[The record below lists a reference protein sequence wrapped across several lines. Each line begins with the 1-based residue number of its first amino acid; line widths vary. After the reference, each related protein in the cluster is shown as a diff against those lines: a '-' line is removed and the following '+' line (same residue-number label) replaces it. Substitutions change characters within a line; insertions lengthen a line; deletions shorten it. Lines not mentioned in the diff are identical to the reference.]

1 MSKNKL
7 ISMKRIERDITE
19 ITKNPMKGIGIVK
32 YEDDFMKYIVN
43 IKLLNG
49 IYEGYCL
56 QLLLTFSEYYPV
68 KPPKILIF
76 PNQQFGNSYHHHI
89 FYDKDGFKKFCFD
102 LLDNDFMNINEVNT
116 GWNPS
121 YTISSLLLQVQNFLS
136 DPDLPSLPSQSQIE
150 YLFNSMKKYV
160 KIFFDES
167 GNEIVH
173 TWENPYPPMFGFE
186 PKEKEKEKE
195 IIKEEEEKNDII
207 KDSSDDKIENR
218 NGNKVTN
225 FLSYVGSFI
234 PFFSIFTKNDDNN
247 ESNTNLKEEKAKKE
261 EEEEEEKLEGEIEKE
276 GEEEVV
282 KEKEKRIEEE
292 KEDIDENINQN
303 NIRGKK
309 EIKHEK
315 ENIKNIIE
323 EDKKDKKDE
332 KEKIEIEKKIEE
344 EKQKEKER
352 KKRIEEIKQNL
363 SCFVLRVNIIDDKDI
378 CLGYPLKQLVALGDK
393 IECVPIPEILSYEG
407 YISQIAKQDGKLDD
421 YFNVSFK
428 AANNEYY
435 NYWLPIYI
443 NEDHFQR
450 NKTLILN
457 SFSVLKFGAGGRK
470 EYDFK
475 PDHIFEYLPNLLN
488 KMICGMFNEKSYM
501 SEAYIRCYFQ
511 YLLLFRKLIDEFK
524 DDFHKYLNEILDL
537 IKKYNYVINKTIVPD
552 LGNLFMLLYFSDTEI
567 DKKIWNVLFEEKM
580 IRKMYWTF
588 HYIDHEPKCKSIFD
602 SYDIIDIETNQK
614 LLSLM
619 KKENLIYYEFLEEF
633 KGDKIYQPDRKE
645 CKFTIYHRNLDNKN
659 NATPL
664 KGLFAECIEKGIFD
678 KIINIIAK
686 ELMKKPKKLNDLFA
700 KKEKKVKIDENMKN
714 EVKSR
719 IIDGFPSL
727 YKNVCSPLS
736 QNKIDKLLM
745 ENIDLYKYFSDEL
758 KTDDLKKKDYF
769 EINQVDELLQKI
781 DKKYHLDIVNKLYEV
796 SKDNLLLITTL
807 AQMKMNEQGFLE
819 ELENNYGLYMNI
831 EDFMKEINQ
840 KIKDIKCYKDLFDFM
855 KADVVFKVEDEY
867 ETIIKSYQRAKEKKY
882 IQTIY
887 VKSSNNYILRNADD
901 FKFNRSKNSNT
912 QINSQN
918 NNNINRIN
926 EPNRNNRNNNNGNNR
941 NIRNNNNINR
951 NNNGHNYHNNER
963 NRRNM
968 NNNIHSNTNANTN
981 RRRKNNFNSHMVD
994 LDELLGE

>member
-1 MSKNKL
+1 MSKNKI
-7 ISMKRIERDITE
+7 ISMKRIERDIAE
-19 ITKNPMKGIGIVK
+19 IIKNPIKGIGIVK
-32 YEDDFMKYIVN
+32 YENDFMKYIVN

-56 QLLLTFSEYYPV
+56 QLLLTFTEYYPV

-76 PNQQFGNSYHHHI
+76 PNQQFDSVYHHHI
-89 FYDKDGFKKFCFD
+89 FHDTNGFKKFCFD

-136 DPDLPSLPSQSQIE
+136 DPDLPVTSLPSQSLID
-150 YLFNSMKKYV
+150 YLFSSMKDYV
-160 KIFFDES
+160 KIFLDEN
-167 GNEIVH
+167 GNEIIH

-186 PKEKEKEKE
+186 TKEKETEIKETK
-195 IIKEEEEKNDII
+195 KEEEKKKVII
-207 KDSSDDKIENR
+207 TDCSDGKIK
-218 NGNKVTN
+218 NGNENMVTN
-225 FLSYVGSFI
+225 FLSYVGSFV
-234 PFFSIFTKNDDNN
+234 PSFSIFTKNDSNN
-247 ESNTNLKEEKAKKE
+247 ENNIKE
-261 EEEEEEKLEGEIEKE
+261 EEEKEEQEEGEGEGEEEGEEEE
-276 GEEEVV
+276 GEEEV
-282 KEKEKRIEEE
+282 EIIGDENEEE
-292 KEDIDENINQN
+292 KENINLNKLIEN
-303 NIRGKK
+303 NELKQL
-309 EIKHEK
+309 EK
-315 ENIKNIIE
+315 DTNKDIIE
-323 EDKKDKKDE
+323 EDKK
-332 KEKIEIEKKIEE
+332 EE
-344 EKQKEKER
+344 KEKER
-352 KKRIEEIKQNL
+352 LEIEKRKEEEKEKEKEKKMEEIRQNL
-363 SCFVLRVNIIDDKDI
+363 SCFILRVNIIDDKDI

-421 YFNVSFK
+421 YFNVRFK

-450 NKTLILN
+450 NKILILN
-457 SFSVLKFGAGGRK
+457 SFSVLKFGARGQK

-524 DDFHKYLNEILDL
+524 EDFHKYLNEILDL

-552 LGNLFMLLYFSDTEI
+552 LGNLFMLLYFSDIEI

-588 HYIDHEPKCKSIFD
+588 HFSDHEPKCKSIFE
-602 SYDIIDIETNQK
+602 SYDIIDKEINQK
-614 LLSLM
+614 FLSLM
-619 KKENLIYYEFLEEF
+619 KKENLTYYEFNEDF
-633 KGDKIYQPDRKE
+633 KGDKIYQQDRKE
-645 CKFTIYHRNLDNKN
+645 CKFTIYQRNLDINDN
-659 NATPL
+659 TTPL

-686 ELMKKPKKLNDLFA
+686 DLMKKPKKLNDLFA
-700 KKEKKVKIDENMKN
+700 KKEKKVKIDENVKN

-719 IIDGFPSL
+719 IIDEFPSL
-727 YKNVCSPLS
+727 YKNVCSSVS

-745 ENIDLYKYFSDEL
+745 ENIDLYKYFSDEF
-758 KTDDLKKKDYF
+758 KKDDLERKDYF
-769 EINQVDELLQKI
+769 KINQVDELMQKI
-781 DKKYHLDIVNKLYEV
+781 DKKYHLEIVKKLYEV

-807 AQMKMNEQGFLE
+807 AQMKMNEKGFLE
-819 ELENNYGLYMNI
+819 ELESNYGLYMNI

-867 ETIIKSYQRAKEKKY
+867 ETIIKSYQRAKEKRY

-887 VKSSNNYILRNADD
+887 VKSSNNYILRSAKD
-901 FKFNRSKNSNT
+901 FKINKRKNNKA
-912 QINSQN
+912 QINSN
-918 NNNINRIN
+918 NGNHNNRIN
-926 EPNRNNRNNNNGNNR
+926 EPNRNGNNR
-941 NIRNNNNINR
+941 NRRKNNNR
-951 NNNGHNYHNNER
+951 NNNGHNYHNNGG

-968 NNNIHSNTNANTN
+968 NNNTHSSTNANNN

-994 LDELLGE
+994 LDELLGD

>member
-1 MSKNKL
+1 MSKNKI
-7 ISMKRIERDITE
+7 ISMKRIERDIAE

-76 PNQQFGNSYHHHI
+76 PNQQFDNSYHHHI

-136 DPDLPSLPSQSQIE
+136 DPDLPTLPSQSLVE
-150 YLFNSMKKYV
+150 YLLNSMKDYV
-160 KIFFDES
+160 KIFFDEN

-186 PKEKEKEKE
+186 PKEKEKEKNIEIKKEEEKKDE
-195 IIKEEEEKNDII
+195 IIKEPLDDKIENENRSGNIVSNFFSYIGSFVPSFSSFTKNGHNNKNHTKEEEEK
-207 KDSSDDKIENR
+207 
-218 NGNKVTN
+218 G
-225 FLSYVGSFI
+225 
-234 PFFSIFTKNDDNN
+234 
-247 ESNTNLKEEKAKKE
+247 E
-261 EEEEEEKLEGEIEKE
+261 EEEE
-276 GEEEVV
+276 GEEEEI
-282 KEKEKRIEEE
+282 KEKNKRIEEE
-292 KEDIDENINQN
+292 NEVIKDNINLNRIIEN
-303 NIRGKK
+303 NGIKQEK
-309 EIKHEK
+309 EI
-315 ENIKNIIE
+315 NINSID
-323 EDKKDKKDE
+323 EDKKEEKE
-332 KEKIEIEKKIEE
+332 KEKIENEKKKEE
-344 EKQKEKER
+344 EKQKEIKRE
-352 KKRIEEIKQNL
+352 KRIEEIKQNL

-378 CLGYPLKQLVALGDK
+378 CLGYPLKQLVALGEK

-421 YFNVSFK
+421 YFNVKFK

-450 NKTLILN
+450 NKILILN

-552 LGNLFMLLYFSDTEI
+552 LGNLFMLLYFSDIEI

-602 SYDIIDIETNQK
+602 SYDIIEIETNQK
-614 LLSLM
+614 LLSFM
-619 KKENLIYYEFLEEF
+619 KKENLVYYEFIEDF
-633 KGDKIYQPDRKE
+633 KGNKIYQPDRIE
-645 CKFTIYHRNLDNKN
+645 CKFTIYQRNLDKTDN
-659 NATPL
+659 TSPL
-664 KGLFAECIEKGIFD
+664 KGLFDECIEKGIFD
-678 KIINIIAK
+678 KIINIISK

-700 KKEKKVKIDENMKN
+700 KKEKKVKIDENVKN

-719 IIDGFPSL
+719 IIDEFPSL
-727 YKNVCSPLS
+727 YKNVCSPIS

-758 KTDDLKKKDYF
+758 KKDDIKKKDYF
-769 EINQVDELLQKI
+769 EINQVDELMQKI
-781 DKKYHLDIVNKLYEV
+781 DKKYHLDIVKKLYEV

-807 AQMKMNEQGFLE
+807 AQMKMNEKGFLE

-855 KADVVFKVEDEY
+855 KADVVFKVDDEY
-867 ETIIKSYQRAKEKKY
+867 ETLIKSYQRAKEKKY

-887 VKSSNNYILRNADD
+887 VKPSNNYILRTADD
-901 FKFNRSKNSNT
+901 FKFNRSKNNNT
-912 QINSQN
+912 QINSHN
-918 NNNINRIN
+918 NNNINRSN
-926 EPNRNNRNNNNGNNR
+926 EANRNGNNRNNRNSNIGNNR
-941 NIRNNNNINR
+941 NRRNNNNINR

-968 NNNIHSNTNANTN
+968 NNNAHPNTNANTN

>member
-1 MSKNKL
+1 MSKNKI
-7 ISMKRIERDITE
+7 ISMKRIERDIAE

-76 PNQQFGNSYHHHI
+76 PNQEFGNSYHHHI

-136 DPDLPSLPSQSQIE
+136 DPDLPSLPSQSLIE
-150 YLFNSMKKYV
+150 YLFNSMKDYV
-160 KIFFDES
+160 RIFFDEN

-186 PKEKEKEKE
+186 PKKKENEKE
-195 IIKEEEEKNDII
+195 IKKEEEKKDEII
-207 KDSSDDKIENR
+207 KDISEDKIENG
-218 NGNKVTN
+218 NGNENIVSN
-225 FLSYVGSFI
+225 FLSYVGSFVPSI
-234 PFFSIFTKNDDNN
+234 SIFSKSDNN
-247 ESNTNLKEEKAKKE
+247 NENHTKEEE
-261 EEEEEEKLEGEIEKE
+261 EKREEVEEQEEEEEKEGEE
-276 GEEEVV
+276 GEEEEELIDEEV
-282 KEKEKRIEEE
+282 KEQEKRIEEE
-292 KEDIDENINQN
+292 IEDI
-303 NIRGKK
+303 
-309 EIKHEK
+309 K
-315 ENIKNIIE
+315 ENIKLNKIIE
-323 EDKKDKKDE
+323 NYEMKQE
-332 KEKIEIEKKIEE
+332 KEINKNAIENEKKLEE
-344 EKQKEKER
+344 ERQKEKER
-352 KKRIEEIKQNL
+352 EKRIEEIKQNL
-363 SCFVLRVNIIDDKDI
+363 CCFLLRVNIIDDKDI

-421 YFNVSFK
+421 YFNVRFK

-450 NKTLILN
+450 NKILILN

-475 PDHIFEYLPNLLN
+475 PEHIFEYLPNLLN

-552 LGNLFMLLYFSDTEI
+552 LGNLFMLLYFSDIEI

-588 HYIDHEPKCKSIFD
+588 HYSDHEAKSKSIFD
-602 SYDIIDIETNQK
+602 SYDIIDIEANQE
-614 LLSLM
+614 LISLM
-619 KKENLIYYEFLEEF
+619 KKENLIYYEFLEDF
-633 KGDKIYQPDRKE
+633 KGDKIYQPDRIE
-645 CKFTIYHRNLDNKN
+645 CKFTIFQRNLDKKDN
-659 NATPL
+659 TSPL

-686 ELMKKPKKLNDLFA
+686 EVVKKPKKLNDLFA
-700 KKEKKVKIDENMKN
+700 KKEKKVKIDENVKN

-719 IIDGFPSL
+719 VIDEFPSL
-727 YKNVCSPLS
+727 YKNVCTPISEK
-736 QNKIDKLLM
+736 KIDKLLM

-758 KTDDLKKKDYF
+758 KKDEFKKKDYF
-769 EINQVDELLQKI
+769 EINQVDELMQKI
-781 DKKYHLDIVNKLYEV
+781 DKKYHLDIVKKLYEV

-807 AQMKMNEQGFLE
+807 AQMKMNEKGFLE
-819 ELENNYGLYMNI
+819 ELENNYGVYMNI

-840 KIKDIKCYKDLFDFM
+840 KIKEIKCYKDLFDFM

-887 VKSSNNYILRNADD
+887 VKPSNNYILRTADD
-901 FKFNRSKNSNT
+901 FKFNRSKKSNT
-912 QINSQN
+912 QINSN
-918 NNNINRIN
+918 NNRNNEVNRNVCNRI
-926 EPNRNNRNNNNGNNR
+926 NRNNNNANNR
-941 NIRNNNNINR
+941 NKRNNNNINR
-951 NNNGHNYHNNER
+951 NNNGHNYHNNGR
-963 NRRNM
+963 NRRNI
-968 NNNIHSNTNANTN
+968 NNNTHSNNNGNTK
-981 RRRKNNFNSHMVD
+981 RKKNNFNSHMVD
-994 LDELLGE
+994 LDELLGD

>member
-1 MSKNKL
+1 MSKNKI
-7 ISMKRIERDITE
+7 ISMKRIERDIAE

-76 PNQQFGNSYHHHI
+76 PNQQFDNSYHHHI

-136 DPDLPSLPSQSQIE
+136 DPDLPTLPSQSLVE
-150 YLFNSMKKYV
+150 YLLNSMKDYV
-160 KIFFDES
+160 KIFFDEN

-186 PKEKEKEKE
+186 PKEKEKDIEIKKEEEKKDE
-195 IIKEEEEKNDII
+195 IIKEPLDDKIENENISGNIVSNFLSYIGSFVPSFSSFTKNGHNNENHTKEEEEK
-207 KDSSDDKIENR
+207 
-218 NGNKVTN
+218 G
-225 FLSYVGSFI
+225 
-234 PFFSIFTKNDDNN
+234 
-247 ESNTNLKEEKAKKE
+247 E
-261 EEEEEEKLEGEIEKE
+261 EEEEEE
-276 GEEEVV
+276 GEEEEI
-282 KEKEKRIEEE
+282 KEKYKRIEEE
-292 KEDIDENINQN
+292 NEVIKENINLNRIIEN
-303 NIRGKK
+303 NGIKQEK
-309 EIKHEK
+309 EI
-315 ENIKNIIE
+315 NINSIN
-323 EDKKDKKDE
+323 EDKKEEKE
-332 KEKIEIEKKIEE
+332 KEKIENEKKKEE
-344 EKQKEKER
+344 EKQKEIER
-352 KKRIEEIKQNL
+352 EKKIEEIKQNL

-378 CLGYPLKQLVALGDK
+378 CLGYPLKQLVALGEK

-421 YFNVSFK
+421 YFNVKFK

-457 SFSVLKFGAGGRK
+457 SFSVLKFGAAGRK

-524 DDFHKYLNEILDL
+524 DDFHKYLNGILDL

-552 LGNLFMLLYFSDTEI
+552 LGNLFMLLYFSDIEI

-602 SYDIIDIETNQK
+602 SYDIIEIETNQK
-614 LLSLM
+614 LLSFM
-619 KKENLIYYEFLEEF
+619 KKENLIYYEFIEDF

-645 CKFTIYHRNLDNKN
+645 CKFTIYQRNLDKTDN
-659 NATPL
+659 TSPL

-678 KIINIIAK
+678 KIINIISK
-686 ELMKKPKKLNDLFA
+686 ELMKKPKNLNDLFT
-700 KKEKKVKIDENMKN
+700 KKEKKVKIDENVKN

-719 IIDGFPSL
+719 IIDEFPSL
-727 YKNVCSPLS
+727 YKNVCSPIS

-758 KTDDLKKKDYF
+758 KKDDIKKKDYF
-769 EINQVDELLQKI
+769 EINQVDELMQKI
-781 DKKYHLDIVNKLYEV
+781 DKKYHLDIVKKLYEV

-807 AQMKMNEQGFLE
+807 AQMKMNEKGFLE

-855 KADVVFKVEDEY
+855 KADVVFKVDDEY
-867 ETIIKSYQRAKEKKY
+867 ETLIKSYQRAKEKKY

-887 VKSSNNYILRNADD
+887 VKPSNNYILRTADD
-901 FKFNRSKNSNT
+901 FKFNRSKNNNT
-912 QINSQN
+912 QINSHN
-918 NNNINRIN
+918 NNNINRSN
-926 EPNRNNRNNNNGNNR
+926 EANRNGNNINYRNSNIGNNR
-941 NIRNNNNINR
+941 NRRNNNNINR

-968 NNNIHSNTNANTN
+968 NNNTHPNTNANTN